1 LKANPGRRH
10 RGRAPWH
17 RGRGQGKQLEFARE
31 VIPDVRK
38 VGMLVNMRNPAALFQ
53 RNSAETAAP
62 GLGVT
67 LISAEIN

>member
-1 LKANPGRRH
+1 
-10 RGRAPWH
+10 
-17 RGRGQGKQLEFARE
+17 
-31 VIPDVRK
+31 
-38 VGMLVNMRNPAALFQ
+38 MLVNMRNPAALFQ